1 MKSQNSKINGNL
13 LIRIGIGFIFIWGGL
28 EKFIPGF
35 LGGPG
40 LEGATGFIGGIFGV
54 SGVIATVMTIGLA
67 ITELVA
73 GVLLILGKKLF
84 ETYAVL
90 TLLLL
95 VATVMVW
102 LPAGFA
108 DMSGNNNVT
117 WIIVITHIGLL
128 LTLAGLTLNAKNEKS
143 A

>member
-1 MKSQNSKINGNL
+1 MSKQNSKINGNL
-13 LIRIGIGFIFIWGGL
+13 LIRIGIGLIFIWGGL

-40 LEGATGFIGGIFGV
+40 LDGATEFIGGVFGV
-54 SGVIATVMTIGLA
+54 NGIIATMMTVSLA
-67 ITELVA
+67 LTELAA
-73 GVLLILGKKLF
+73 GILLIAGKRLF

-117 WIIVITHIGLL
+117 WILVIMHIGLL
-128 LTLAGLTLNAKNEKS
+128 LTLAGLTLQERQKKIA
-143 A
+143 